1 MLLFEVHQRFKSH
14 FLNELCNSLNF
25 FQFFKFGIVTEG
37 RNCFKI
43 LIVSDSEV
51 MYYTKLRVSPRE
63 TDKLYHTRRI
73 LKTLNLFNSIL
84 LNINGG
90 VVFLKFPSIS
100 LNLNSLMIL
109 IIHQQARSASF
120 RKPKNI

>member
-1 MLLFEVHQRFKSH
+1 MLLFEVHQRFKGH
-14 FLNELCNSLNF
+14 FLNELCNSRNF
-25 FQFFKFGIVTEG
+25 FRFFKFSIVTEG
-37 RNCFKI
+37 RNCFNI

-84 LNINGG
+84 LNINGA
-90 VVFLKFPSIS
+90 VVFLTFPSIS

-109 IIHQQARSASF
+109 IIRQQARSASF